1 MSDSEKSK
9 YVVFSKEAKLYA
21 VVRPQGQEGHQV
33 MDFNE
38 FLALRG
44 VPFQIHLTD
53 DDKLLLDL
61 VPHYTAGHD
70 YFIPEDEE

>member
-1 MSDSEKSK
+1 MSDSEKRT
-9 YVVFSKEAKLYA
+9 YVVFSREAKLYV
-21 VVRPQGQEGHQV
+21 VVRPQEQEGHQV

-38 FLALRG
+38 FLAIHG
-44 VPFQIHLTD
+44 VRFQIHLTD
-53 DDKLLLDL
+53 DDRLLLDL